1 MFPPSFGLDSAMTVA
16 RFQVLIAC
24 SSACLAAC
32 VAAAAAKDP
41 ADAGL
46 APPQAVQ
53 TFLKTRCLSCH
64 EGADADGGLDIGSL
78 RFDPG
83 MPGGDV
89 RWTRIIERVEAGEMP
104 PPEEA
109 KLADAVRRS
118 FVKTTGNWLRQ
129 AIHDRDETF
138 GRVQARRLSPREL
151 ERSLHALVGID
162 IPLAGLMPTE
172 GRPGGFTTVA
182 QRQTVSH
189 HQVERH
195 LAVVDAALDEA
206 FRRALSPPDIYEKD
220 FDAQGLCRT
229 DPKARTREP
238 EMLDGRAVV
247 WTSGVIYYGRIPATT
262 APTDGWYRF
271 QLKVSGLNPPETGGV
286 WSTVHTGLCVSSAP
300 LLNYV
305 TAFEALPQAR
315 EITFEAWLPRRH
327 MLEIRP
333 GDVTLKQGRFDGGQ
347 IGAGEGTP
355 QNVPGI
361 AIERLT
367 MTRIHRGGDDDL
379 RTLLFGDVPI
389 EKKDKGGFRVRPKA
403 AAADLERLV
412 RDFGRRAFRRPVEAA
427 DLDGVISLAKSVLE
441 SGGSF
446 DVALR
451 AGYRAI
457 LCSPRFIYLTEKP
470 GHLDDHAIACRL
482 AYFLTGA
489 PPDAVLMALA
499 DAGTLHEPATLKSQ
513 ADRLLGVGD
522 GPGNTAATRRFVE
535 DFAAEWLDLDQIDF
549 TEPDRKLF
557 RDFDPIVKNAML
569 AETHAFLEEMV
580 RENRSASWLA
590 AADVTYLNSR
600 LARFYGIPGVA
611 GDELRRVTLPSGT
624 HRGGLLSQ
632 GAILKVTANGNNTS
646 PVVRGSWVSERLFGL
661 PAHPPPSGVPAI
673 EPDIRGAKTI
683 REQLAQ
689 HRADASCASCHKL
702 FDPIGFALENFD
714 PAGKWRTQ
722 YLAIVDGK
730 QTKGQ
735 KIDAADVL
743 ANGRRFTSF
752 DEFRKLAAGEA
763 DLLTRAVAGQLLVY
777 GTGATL
783 SYADRKAVDEI
794 ANAARAGH
802 GLRSVI
808 HAVVTHPTFLRK

>member
-1 MFPPSFGLDSAMTVA
+1 MTVA
-16 RFQVLIAC
+16 RRIVWIARWI
-24 SSACLAAC
+24 ACLAPSF
-32 VAAAAAKDP
+32 AAAAP
-41 ADAGL
+41 ATPPGRGL
-46 APPQAVQ
+46 EPPQAVK
-53 TFLKTRCLSCH
+53 TVLRTRCLSCH
-64 EGADADGGLDIGSL
+64 EGPEAEGGLDIAGL
-78 RFDPG
+78 RFDPAE
-83 MPGGDV
+83 PGGDG

-104 PPEEA
+104 PPDDA
-109 KLADAVRRS
+109 KLADSVRRS
-118 FVKTTGNWLRQ
+118 FVKATGTWLRQ
-129 AIHDRDETF
+129 AIRDRDETF

-151 ERSLHALVGID
+151 ERSLHALLGID
-162 IPLAGLMPTE
+162 IPLAGLMPIE

-189 HQVERH
+189 HQIERH
-195 LAVVDAALDEA
+195 LAVIDAALDEA
-206 FRRALSPPDIYEKD
+206 FRRALSPPDAYEKD
-220 FDAQGLCRT
+220 FDAQGVCRT

-262 APTDGWYRF
+262 APADGWYSFR
-271 QLKVSGLNPPETGGV
+271 LTVSALNPPDTGGV
-286 WSTVHTGLCVSSAP
+286 WTTVHTGFCVSSAP
-300 LLNYV
+300 LLDYV
-305 TAFEALPQAR
+305 TAFEAVPQAR
-315 EITFEAWLPRRH
+315 DITFEAWLPRRH

-355 QNVPGI
+355 QNLPGI
-361 AIERLT
+361 AIDRLT
-367 MTRIHRGGDDDL
+367 MTRIHRGPDDDGI
-379 RTLLFGDVPI
+379 RRLLFGDVPT

-403 AAADLERLV
+403 PAADLERLV
-412 RDFGRRAFRRPVEAA
+412 RDFGRRAFRRPVEPA
-427 DLDGVISLAKSVLE
+427 DLDGVASLAKSVLD
-441 SGGSF
+441 SGGTF
-446 DVALR
+446 DAALQ

-470 GHLDDHAIACRL
+470 GQLDDHAIAARL

-489 PPDAVLMALA
+489 PPDDTLMALA
-499 DAGTLHEPATLKSQ
+499 DAGTLHDPATLKSQ
-513 ADRLLGVGD
+513 ADRLLGLGKGKSD
-522 GPGNTAATRRFVE
+522 TAATHRFVE

-557 RDFDPIVKNAML
+557 RDFDPIVKNSML
-569 AETHAFLEEMV
+569 GETHAFLEEMV
-580 RENRSASWLA
+580 RDNRSASWLVSA
-590 AADVTYLNSR
+590 GVTYLDSR
-600 LARFYGIPGVA
+600 LARFYGIPDVA
-611 GDELRRVTLPSGT
+611 GDELRRVSLPPGT

-689 HRADASCASCHKL
+689 HRADAACASCHKL

-730 QTKGQ
+730 QAKGQ

-743 ANGRRFTSF
+743 ANGRRFANF
-752 DEFRKLAAGEA
+752 DEFQKLAAGEA
-763 DLLTRAVAGQLLVY
+763 DLLTRAVAGQLLAY
-777 GTGATL
+777 GTGASL
-783 SYADRKAVDEI
+783 SYADRKSVDEI
-794 ANAARAGH
+794 AAAARNGH
-802 GLRSVI
+802 GLRSII
-808 HAVVTHPTFLRK
+808 HAVVTHPTFLSK

>member
-1 MFPPSFGLDSAMTVA
+1 MTVA
-16 RFQVLIAC
+16 RHVVWITC
-24 SSACLAAC
+24 SIACLARS
-32 VAAAAAKDP
+32 VTAAAPTTPPGD
-41 ADAGL
+41 GL

-53 TFLKTRCLSCH
+53 SFLRTRCLSCH
-64 EGADADGGLDIGSL
+64 EGAEADGGLDIGSL
-78 RFDPG
+78 RFDPTE
-83 MPGGDV
+83 PGGDV

-104 PPEEA
+104 PPDET
-109 KLADAVRRS
+109 KVADSVRRS
-118 FVKTTGNWLRQ
+118 FVKATGNWLRQ
-129 AIHDRDETF
+129 VLRDRDETF

-151 ERSLHALVGID
+151 ERSLHAILGID
-162 IPLAGLMPTE
+162 IPLASLMPTE

-182 QRQTVSH
+182 QRQTMSH
-189 HQVERH
+189 YQIERH

-206 FRRALSPPDIYEKD
+206 FRRALSPPDVYEKD
-220 FDAQGLCRT
+220 FDAQGVSRT

-247 WTSGVIYYGRIPATT
+247 WASGMIYYGRIPATT
-262 APTDGWYRF
+262 APADGWYRF
-271 QLKVSGLNPPETGGV
+271 RLKVAALNPPDTGGV
-286 WSTVHTGLCVSSAP
+286 WTAVHTGFCVSGAP
-300 LLNYV
+300 LLDYV
-305 TAFEALPQAR
+305 TAFEAKPEPR
-315 EITFEAWLPRRH
+315 EITFEAWLPRRQ

-333 GDVTLKQGRFDGGQ
+333 GDVTLKQGRFEGGQ
-347 IGAGEGTP
+347 VGAGEGTP

-367 MTRIHRGGDDDL
+367 MTRIHRGADDDGV
-379 RTLLFGDVPI
+379 RRLLFADVPL
-389 EKKDKGGFRVRPKA
+389 EKKEKGGFWPRPKA

-412 RDFGRRAFRRPVEAA
+412 RDFGRRAARRPVEAA
-427 DLDGVISLAKSVLE
+427 DLDGIVSLARSVLE
-441 SGGSF
+441 SGGTF
-446 DVALR
+446 ADALR

-470 GHLDDHAIACRL
+470 GRLDDHAIAARL
-482 AYFLTGA
+482 AYFLTGG
-489 PPDAVLMALA
+489 PPDATLMALA
-499 DAGTLHEPATLKSQ
+499 DAGTLHEPATLKAQ
-513 ADRLLGVGD
+513 ADRLLGIGD
-522 GPGNTAATRRFVE
+522 GTSGTGATRRFVE

-557 RDFDPIVKNAML
+557 RDFDPIVKNSML
-569 AETHAFLEEMV
+569 AETHAFLEEML

-590 AADVTYLNSR
+590 AADVTYLDSR
-600 LARFYGIPGVA
+600 LARFYGIPDVV
-611 GDELRRVTLPSGT
+611 GDELRRVTLPAGT
-624 HRGGLLSQ
+624 HRGGVLSQ

-689 HRADASCASCHKL
+689 HRSDSACASCHKL

-735 KIDAADVL
+735 KIDAGDML
-743 ANGRRFTSF
+743 ANGRRFTTF
-752 DEFRKLAAGEA
+752 EEFRKLAAGEA
-763 DLLTRAVAGQLLVY
+763 DLLTRAVAGQMLVY
-777 GTGATL
+777 GTGASL

-794 ANAARAGH
+794 ANAARSGH
-802 GLRSVI
+802 GLRSI
-808 HAVVTHPTFLRK
+808 LHAVVTHPTFLSK